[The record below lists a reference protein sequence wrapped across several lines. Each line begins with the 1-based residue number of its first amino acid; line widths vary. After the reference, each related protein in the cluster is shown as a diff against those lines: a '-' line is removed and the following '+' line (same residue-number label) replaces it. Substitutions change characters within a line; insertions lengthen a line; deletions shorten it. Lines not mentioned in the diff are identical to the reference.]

1 MKRVTT
7 AILMAAATAV
17 AHAEFKT
24 VNDLFNE
31 LTDNSRRS
39 FAIGYVV
46 GVHDAT
52 EQALHCSPIGIT
64 AGQISDLVLQ
74 WMRANPAERHRPGD
88 VIVSH
93 VLQQTWPCRQAPA
106 RKPGTNL

>member
-24 VNDLFNE
+24 GNDLSD
-31 LTDNSRRS
+31 TGAKRS

-52 EQALHCSPIGIT
+52 ETTRHCSPVGIT
-64 AGQISDLVLQ
+64 SGQIGDLVL
-74 WMRANPAERHRPGD
+74 RPCKNSKGAT
-88 VIVSH
+88 S
-93 VLQQTWPCRQAPA
+93 L
-106 RKPGTNL
+106 